1 LGDGNTTYA
10 VNVIKSLRWP
20 GSVTVAKGGKFCSIY
35 VGDGCKRGDSC
46 FNPTKPDDVSFVRH
60 VFDGRKNKGTN

>member
-46 FNPTKPDDVSFVRH
+46 FNPTKPDDVLG
-60 VFDGRKNKGTN
+60 DPQEP